1 MLNYIQRWHR
11 KTVRKIAATF
21 GLPEDLSH
29 HDRAHVPQRHVKK
42 PHAFHHRH
50 NQRVA
55 DWHAQHAAEVME
67 GTTRLRRWERFVYKQ
82 ISRVA
87 R

>member
-11 KTVRKIAATF
+11 KTVRKIATTF
-21 GLPEDLSH
+21 GLSEKLSH
-29 HDRAHVPQRHVKK
+29 HHRAH
-42 PHAFHHRH
+42 AIHHRH

-55 DWHAQHAAEVME
+55 EWHAQHAAEVMT

-82 ISRVA
+82 VSRVA
-87 R
+87 K